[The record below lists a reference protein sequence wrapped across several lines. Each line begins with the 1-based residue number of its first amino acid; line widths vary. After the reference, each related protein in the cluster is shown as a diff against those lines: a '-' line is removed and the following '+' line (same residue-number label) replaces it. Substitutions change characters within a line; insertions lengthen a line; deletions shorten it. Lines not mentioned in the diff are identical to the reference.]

1 MHEGVDSGLFRQRRE
16 RRPGQI
22 ASVAPARASA
32 AAARL
37 RNAVGDM
44 PGQATA
50 LRPAT
55 SRVALAIPA
64 PGCGRPA
71 RLTSPATTPPSPTR
85 ITTRL
90 SFMIAPPLPIP
101 SGMDVVPTDPTL
113 SPPSS
118 LPSHPT
124 LAQVQAWVDTQP
136 SDDALHAGLATL
148 RADPNW
154 RVTLHPLDTG
164 QRVLT
169 LCFAPALAHRRPDRT
184 APCPPTDA
192 VAPRSKGTPHRTVTP
207 AWPVQP
213 AP

>member
-1 MHEGVDSGLFRQRRE
+1 
-16 RRPGQI
+16 
-22 ASVAPARASA
+22 
-32 AAARL
+32 
-37 RNAVGDM
+37 
-44 PGQATA
+44 
-50 LRPAT
+50 
-55 SRVALAIPA
+55 
-64 PGCGRPA
+64 
-71 RLTSPATTPPSPTR
+71 
-85 ITTRL
+85 
-90 SFMIAPPLPIP
+90 MIAPPLPIP

-184 APCPPTDA
+184 APARLRTPSTLGQK
-192 VAPRSKGTPHRTVTP
+192 APPHRTVTP